1 MAENNPGQENLAY
14 DATTN
19 KPRLDVDVTF
29 GENTSLDDI
38 KNKYTDIS
46 NQYNRFV
53 TDARQNVADRQTER
67 IGNDFGM
74 SPYNT
79 NTYYEPGVTNF
90 ASAMRQQGTQKALE
104 VGMERGQ
111 KEAEA
116 NLAAAESAYQN
127 AVTAYDDAYDNFQ
140 RTKNKPVAV
149 TIDKSLLPEGV
160 NEDEVISWIS
170 SAGSPA
176 EGMQRAID
184 SLNINNAGVKS
195 WNDADVVNK
204 VKNTLGENSEAWK
217 AYAQHM
223 QEREAAG
230 HVGVSERFGDTEV
243 GRIWA
248 DTYAKEYFQANY
260 DDSFTKKWQEN
271 YDKVRRLVTN
281 LMGLRNDELS
291 WTEVII
297 PKSDTPDNMSI
308 TADYTY
314 IDIIQPEFKGV
325 DKASVKNVKVNSDGS
340 YTIDGKTYSFDEV
353 RETVA
358 KAQGKDLAKL
368 DEQQAKQ
375 TMTPPALSGSDLSAT
390 QDFLASTRNN
400 ALGTKWQPTL
410 EEIYTVYAGDDAYR
424 EMYSGYTEIPISA
437 NDVAEAVLGVDIAEA
452 RALARLADENPEG
465 FEKLTDQVTKALT
478 DTLVFEVADG
488 VKEYHTRDGYKV
500 LEAGTVVMN
509 VPDSVLN
516 EDGSVRDKDLEKMI
530 QLYQDYDDP
539 TVDKTALMDEYVTA
553 WQNYALRLLWARGL
567 TNQTDELIDS
577 DIYAAL
583 LYSSDKEEYKD
594 IKIGD
599 KTAEELLNEF
609 KKKTED
615 NPDDAY
621 REFTELWQNAYEN
634 LGYFYVKMG
643 DTLQETPLFAKDGTP
658 MVGRYGEKNS
668 RSNLSSNYSM
678 ALVALYS
685 SSMDAYNAGNKA
697 ENINPDF
704 IEADGAGWFHTLWTD
719 ISRTI
724 MADAGI
730 ILSGAAGG
738 ILGAAT
744 GTAAGPVVGNIIGG
758 LVGTGIALYNA
769 VTDPDPFGPGDY
781 GYDVARNNKSSELLR
796 KAVNPLSEALWG
808 LDDEED
814 PINFGASYEFIHGV
828 GEFASGILTNVVAM
842 SAETVFGAGLEAV
855 GTRLVTSLKRGVG
868 SAAKKLLSAGQQEA
882 IKSVKGAAANIM
894 AEDLANPTDEVTQNI
909 LANAARDAA
918 DPSDEILEG
927 AAGKAAANV
936 SGKADDAAAAA
947 AKTRAAMDK
956 AAEAAAK
963 KLNSTANET
972 TDAFMRVLSQL
983 ANGADNAAGFSQKL
997 GQKAAPWLTEENVA
1011 KALVAAGVSN
1021 ADDAT
1026 VKAITNSL
1034 RQTITELG
1042 ELASKETYRVAL
1054 IAGFLGKSTDDV
1066 AKASSGVLEYLAK
1079 AIGKWYENPRAAS
1092 NFSGIWEAQ
1101 ASGKMTMESI
1111 KRAFADVIDTSARAL
1126 AAGMKYTKSDL
1137 VRQLARNGW
1146 SNKRIQLLFKDAILG
1161 KHGLIDDML
1170 YDIVHGYTTP
1180 YIDDEGEARQV
1191 TVGEYFTDGYFLTS
1205 LGTNA
1210 VQTIGGALFR
1220 RLRLAATNKSLDK
1233 AHRALAAT
1241 EYTDPDYAKRYNKVK
1256 QLAAKADKIVN
1267 DLMEKNLD
1275 YSKMQEVAKR
1285 GHQYIDEANN
1295 AMALDSAGRAKAV
1308 EKNFNRKTRAQQ
1320 ASFLKK
1326 RFRAPDA
1333 VAQKFVNAQAE
1344 ALILFPEI
1352 RTALG
1357 GAEPNRL
1364 STLEERSII
1373 GKIWKAM
1380 ANAAD
1385 KYRNEIKNN
1394 KRFKT
1399 IWDKQAEMRRL
1410 QKEAAMEVLRGPDGG
1425 TSVEGVDSALDSWFN
1440 FIDDVAKKNVAS
1452 GDMAE
1457 AQVRLGYLPTTGMLV
1472 GSPNDGVPTG
1482 LRCLWMGG
1490 KAGKAMTVES
1500 ADPVA
1505 RREINVQTLIDAY
1518 IKGETTITYTNAS
1531 GKNVT
1536 AEFNPKGFEFV
1547 DAVMS
1552 YRNANTFHRTVGAIL
1567 GGDAKTTGRAAMET
1581 GYVQFHGDKL
1591 SKAAATADRDNLD
1604 VEISAMEA
1612 KAKAKRT
1619 AQMQKA
1625 DAKARKAAQK
1635 ALSELAKR
1643 EDSLLK
1649 QVGLHEVNAADM
1661 RASASLLR
1669 DIATKGRRPDNAPS
1683 VKDLFGVTDD
1693 SEAQSIFNRA
1703 RARIESDIRKV
1714 QSGEPLSST
1723 QKVDAEPIVTKPA
1736 DYGTPEYT
1744 NRAKNLE
1751 DYRYERYL
1759 QDKNIAS
1766 LKARRQ
1772 SWVDNGYKNE
1782 LGQDVRAQEL
1792 AENGRP
1798 LEGTSKLERIDQQ
1811 IASAEEKA
1819 RRNDDAISK
1828 MSAAPQTSAAASATG
1843 NLPGQAVSLGDA
1855 EYERMIIE
1863 AARHNGAYDY
1873 DVVVRRMLLD
1883 NPLPKDLKAVA
1894 GSLEEVEFKQKATGL
1909 KLNYN
1914 EKTKKWY
1921 RSTVGDVSEVDMDKP
1936 LYRDQVNKEL
1946 TRLISN
1952 NAGVS
1957 SDRGLKEQYMRV
1969 VQDAFSQAR
1978 TIMDDQIKL
1987 ADVEGGEG
1995 GFARGFFT
2003 FVDIVDRLLPD
2014 KELYNTAVN
2023 NKLVTRLNALG
2034 KDGITISQLK
2044 DSVLSKISIEKASGS
2059 NISDLITAYKVL
2071 DMIDDAGTRAA
2082 GSGSYTPGRP
2092 RSGEV
2097 NLDDDNE
2104 FSESISNG
2112 VANIFGRTV
2121 DTTDAYSREFS
2132 IDDLAADKPS
2142 SPVQIDYNKL
2152 NSKEKTIYD
2161 MVRSGV
2167 DLSNKSELKQALDTT
2182 ASIISK
2188 LTNNGSKLYDANLRA
2203 LRDNTAAVYKSANTV
2218 RDEINDAV
2226 SKLAKTDAE
2235 TKALVDAE
2243 AARRSARQKQYR
2255 KVSTANAKYDGS
2267 AALGIARPGSA
2278 ILYSA
2283 NPSRYNAVASSL
2295 RKGDS
2300 GLANN
2305 VTALRGQ
2312 GVHDAESILGYLR
2325 QNEPGVEELDSLI
2338 NFDAGTPAGIY
2349 HQLRSAADYLKEK
2362 GVDTSSIDS
2371 QLADMRGRIGNLDS
2385 YGDIYGNTNPPEFSL
2400 AAALAEV
2407 ENKTSFFPDNIR
2419 NGVDRMRTDE
2429 MGDNT
2434 SIALM
2439 DETTIDV
2446 GGEKVITN
2454 MSFGTSQGASDTA
2467 VGVSFS
2473 YVSGKDFD
2481 FKNLSDAERRSFA
2494 EQFNEQSQGF
2504 AIVKKSDYTSA
2515 RKTQGMPVVGE
2526 DGRLLLNPD
2535 GTVKRFTA
2543 ADAKQRL
2550 EEIKVEKA
2558 ETAKLMAEAREFGD
2572 LSENAEYSAAISKMQ
2587 LLENEESQ
2595 MKAIASG
2602 RVVSGMD
2609 ADIMQKLDEDW
2620 YLVSREERG
2629 WGDDWTGDYSRS
2641 TTLDEKWAEYLYST
2655 KNKMSSDDLLKEA
2668 DKLDKLADGAEKKAS
2683 GASRKKVDIDDGSG
2697 KTKKKSLNSLKD
2709 DLQDINYKKY
2719 MTADEYARYNE
2730 LKTLRNQADDF
2741 VNGKAEV
2748 YHSVTGATYN
2758 GDAPGYSNMVR
2769 ASDFLKQYGYNPGSK
2784 EYTERKFDKKQM
2796 KKELRKG
2803 NLRSKKNWGKP
2814 EIDPTALPSTMDKES
2829 AELTVSHMLNFIKEV
2844 QAASNMQYID
2854 MDQIWVDKSYL
2865 ELLARY
2871 ANTPNKPSKLIQF
2884 ANKVASMS
2892 QFVQQNQLAGGFGPM
2907 NALVLAQIR
2916 SAIFE
2921 NPTKAI
2927 QFARMMTDFRNSRSA
2942 VTSVLERSDLLA
2954 QIAMDTMDGTV
2965 VTDLFP
2971 AMSKRVG
2978 RDDGG
2983 VLQTFATQV
2992 LDRLDKSTSRYPKG
3006 FVANLKNDI
3015 EEFFENPTFAQALP
3029 VMRAQMLSMNYDAAL
3044 TKLSKRFADRIGK
3057 DISIADIQ
3065 RAARQ
3070 VAYVRTQKFFFPQ
3083 KFWNGDAS
3091 AGIKKIQ
3098 NENVRKLVG
3107 QITGE
3112 GTPTTVTDLAS
3123 SAFFAL
3129 RYKQTFVNRFVQ
3141 GVRSFSD
3148 VPKMI
3153 RNRLSNSASLDD
3165 MVETMSNAGQR
3176 QGIISLIGVTVLA
3189 KVWCDAMGIPNA
3201 WDDFDFTPEG
3211 DEEFHMPTVL
3221 MKFQN
3226 AGQIWLPNDTREDG
3240 TPYVNPNKRAYKLD
3254 PFFSM
3259 FTLPNSVMRS
3269 VDMFFNGDV
3278 NSYRAPQGGIGLLTN
3293 SLGVDMYGINQF
3305 FNSPQWRAISDELIG
3320 SNLLSPYKAM
3330 HEIIVNRTYYGNNIW
3345 ERKYLPDGTENPNYD
3360 PGRNVA
3366 SSIMHLLGL
3375 DAVLDPNGYNRWVKG
3390 GDEMVYQ
3397 DQIGTIAGSGI
3408 LQHEYITAAISLMN
3422 GDLFDAMIEAG
3433 ELPIKTQTLSSDAR
3447 TEMNT
3452 TVKNTLAHYSDSY
3465 HAAIKKARTPEEK
3478 DKAYAEYVKKCAD
3491 EMARWSAKYDYLLGE
3506 NQQLV
3511 ASATR
3516 LVMAMTS
3523 GEYDDNLAYIQN
3535 AYWKASK
3542 IAQIESGTNL
3552 FLGQDDLDDWIADG
3566 GTVESFI
3573 AEKNRRSAA
3582 YNQALD
3588 DEYEARKALIEANYN
3603 PEYLTSYSYEDLKA
3617 EQRSISKKIYT
3628 SIMNKFEN
3636 RVGEFDN
3643 YKEMQEYYL
3652 EMINNAS
3659 TTRQK
3664 AKLANTYNAYVED
3677 VIAEAIADYGPAV
3690 LTETSYNGDGITNQ
3704 ISDYI
3709 IIPADKYYT
3718 GKTPKSNY
3726 LKDRFGVGYRNR
3738 VNLPSDDELVERW
3751 DTAKWLVANGK
3762 PASASALLESVVK
3775 NIKNGRLYASDVDY
3789 SNIIRLKSKL
3799 RSKQ

>member
-1 MAENNPGQENLAY
+1 MAEKNPGQENLAY

-29 GENTSLDDI
+29 DENTSLDDI
-38 KNKYTDIS
+38 KNKYTGIS
-46 NQYNRFV
+46 DQYNRFV

-67 IGNDFGM
+67 IGNDFGV

-79 NTYYEPGVTNF
+79 NTYYEPGVTSF

-127 AVTAYDDAYDNFQ
+127 AVTAYDDAYTNFQ
-140 RTKNKPVAV
+140 QTKNKPVAA
-149 TIDKSLLPEGV
+149 TIDKSLLPKGV

-170 SAGSPA
+170 SAGSPV

-184 SLNINNAGVKS
+184 SLSINNGVKN
-195 WNDADVVNK
+195 WNDADVANK

-230 HVGVSERFGDTEV
+230 QVGVSERFGDTEV

-325 DKASVKNVKVNSDGS
+325 DKASAENVKVNSDGS

-368 DEQQAKQ
+368 DEERAKQ
-375 TMTPPALSGSDLSAT
+375 VMSPAALSGSDLSAT
-390 QDFLASTRNN
+390 QDFIASTRNN
-400 ALGTKWQPTL
+400 TFGTKWQPSL

-424 EMYSGYTEIPISA
+424 ETYSGYKEIPISA
-437 NDVAEAVLGVDIAEA
+437 NDVAEAVLGVDIEEA

-465 FEKLTDQVTKALT
+465 FEKLTDQITKALT

-516 EDGSVRDKDLEKMI
+516 ADGSVRDKDLEKMI

-539 TVDKTALMDEYVTA
+539 TVDKTALMDEYVSA
-553 WQNYALRLLWARGL
+553 WTNYATRLLWARGL
-567 TNQTDELIDS
+567 TNQTDELIDA

-583 LYSSDKEEYKD
+583 LYSSDKNEYKD

-615 NPDDAY
+615 NPDEAY

-685 SSMDAYNAGNKA
+685 SSMDAYNAGSKA

-704 IEADGAGWFHTLWTD
+704 IEADGAGWWRTLWTD

-730 ILSGAAGG
+730 VLSGAAGG

-758 LVGTGIALYNA
+758 LVGTGVALYNA
-769 VTDPDPFGPGDY
+769 VTDPDPFGPRDY

-828 GEFASGILTNVVAM
+828 GEFASGILSNVVAM
-842 SAETVFGAGLEAV
+842 SVETISAAGLEAV
-855 GTRLVTSLKRGVG
+855 GTRLVTSLKKGVG

-882 IKSVKGAAANIM
+882 IKSVKGAATNIM

-909 LANAARDAA
+909 LTNAARDAA
-918 DPSDEILEG
+918 DPSDEIVEG

-947 AKTRAAMDK
+947 AKTQAAMDK
-956 AAEAAAK
+956 AARAAAK
-963 KLNSTANET
+963 KLHRTADET

-1011 KALVAAGVSN
+1011 KALVSAGVSN
-1021 ADDAT
+1021 VDDAT
-1026 VKAITNSL
+1026 VKTITNSL

-1066 AKASSGVLEYLAK
+1066 ARASSGVLEYLAK

-1092 NFSGIWEAQ
+1092 NFFGIWKAQ

-1126 AAGMKYTKSDL
+1126 AAGMKYTKNDL

-1161 KHGLIDDML
+1161 KHGLIDDMI

-1241 EYTDPDYAKRYNKVK
+1241 EYNDPNYAKRYNKVK
-1256 QLAAKADKIVN
+1256 QLTAKADKIVN

-1295 AMALDSAGRAKAV
+1295 SMVIDSAGRAQAV

-1320 ASFLKK
+1320 AEFLKK

-1333 VAQKFVNAQAE
+1333 VAQRFVNAQTNAF
-1344 ALILFPEI
+1344 ISFPEI

-1364 STLEERSII
+1364 STLEERSTI
-1373 GKIWKAM
+1373 GRIWKAM

-1452 GDMAE
+1452 GDMTE

-1472 GSPNDGVPTG
+1472 GSPNDGVPSAS
-1482 LRCLWMGG
+1482 RCLWMGD
-1490 KAGKAMTVES
+1490 KAGKSMAVES

-1518 IKGETTITYTNAS
+1518 IKGEKTITYANAS
-1531 GKNVT
+1531 GKTVT

-1547 DAVMS
+1547 DAVVS

-1567 GGDAKTTGRAAMET
+1567 GGDAKTTGRAAVET

-1591 SKAAATADRDNLD
+1591 SKAAATADRNNLD

-1625 DAKARKAAQK
+1625 DAKARKVAQK
-1635 ALSELAKR
+1635 ALSEMAKR

-1649 QVGLHEVNAADM
+1649 QMGLHEVNAADM

-1683 VKDLFGVTDD
+1683 VKDLIGVTDD
-1693 SEAQSIFNRA
+1693 SEAQAIFNRA

-1714 QSGEPLSST
+1714 QSGGALDGKS
-1723 QKVDAEPIVTKPA
+1723 VDAMYTEMIA
-1736 DYGTPEYT
+1736 D
-1744 NRAKNLE
+1744 
-1751 DYRYERYL
+1751 
-1759 QDKNIAS
+1759 
-1766 LKARRQ
+1766 
-1772 SWVDNGYKNE
+1772 
-1782 LGQDVRAQEL
+1782 
-1792 AENGRP
+1792 
-1798 LEGTSKLERIDQQ
+1798 
-1811 IASAEEKA
+1811 
-1819 RRNDDAISK
+1819 
-1828 MSAAPQTSAAASATG
+1828 
-1843 NLPGQAVSLGDA
+1843 
-1855 EYERMIIE
+1855 

-1883 NPLPKDLKAVA
+1883 NEDKLYQSPDGKPYFEVSSAGDERFSAFNARLAKGTKVYGQNVGGMTIENAYQKAMKGSSKKQGAAA
-1894 GSLEEVEFKQKATGL
+1894 GSVIQNLIDGGMSSDEAYYGAYKALWQEWVKQNPQLADELKSLANGKVLRDRFATTDNNQARALGEILGLDYSKIEREDLRPADVAAFEDRKTPVKLKYNKDTHAYEASTLGELAKIDLDKNSTRSKVE
-1909 KLNYN
+1909 
-1914 EKTKKWY
+1914 
-1921 RSTVGDVSEVDMDKP
+1921 
-1936 LYRDQVNKEL
+1936 KEL
-1946 TRLISN
+1946 TRLISDGYN
-1952 NAGVS
+1952 S

-1987 ADVEGGEG
+1987 DDIEGGEG

-2003 FVDIVDRLLPD
+2003 FVDTVDRLLPD
-2014 KELYNTAVN
+2014 KELYNTVVN
-2023 NKLVTRLNALG
+2023 NKLVTRLSALG

-2132 IDDLAADKPS
+2132 VDDLAADKPS

-2267 AALGIARPGSA
+2267 AALGIARPDSA
-2278 ILYSA
+2278 ILYSV

-2407 ENKTSFFPDNIR
+2407 ENKTSFFPDSIR
-2419 NGVDRMRTDE
+2419 NGVDRMQALDAKYTPSHSGWKDTGHPNFKVEFTEAGESSNPGSVIVSLSDGESGNENLKLHLVDDNGDPVDISELATKTRIKNFNGLILEDAGPQGETVRLVQDGESLRAEYDIDRT
-2429 MGDNT
+2429 
-2434 SIALM
+2434 
-2439 DETTIDV
+2439 
-2446 GGEKVITN
+2446 GGEVN
-2454 MSFGTSQGASDTA
+2454 NDFFRGT
-2467 VGVSFS
+2467 
-2473 YVSGKDFD
+2473 
-2481 FKNLSDAERRSFA
+2481 
-2494 EQFNEQSQGF
+2494 
-2504 AIVKKSDYTSA
+2504 
-2515 RKTQGMPVVGE
+2515 PV
-2526 DGRLLLNPD
+2526 
-2535 GTVKRFTA
+2535 
-2543 ADAKQRL
+2543 
-2550 EEIKVEKA
+2550 
-2558 ETAKLMAEAREFGD
+2558 
-2572 LSENAEYSAAISKMQ
+2572 
-2587 LLENEESQ
+2587 
-2595 MKAIASG
+2595 
-2602 RVVSGMD
+2602 
-2609 ADIMQKLDEDW
+2609 
-2620 YLVSREERG
+2620 
-2629 WGDDWTGDYSRS
+2629 
-2641 TTLDEKWAEYLYST
+2641 DEKWAEYLYST

-2697 KTKKKSLNSLKD
+2697 KTKKKSFNSLKD

-2730 LKTLRNQADDF
+2730 LKTLRGQADDF

-2748 YHSVTGATYN
+2748 YHSVSGATFN

-2784 EYTERKFDKKQM
+2784 EYTESKFNKKQM

-2803 NLRSKKNWGKP
+2803 NLKSKKNWGKP

-2844 QAASNMQYID
+2844 QAASNMQYVD

-2871 ANTPNKPSKLIQF
+2871 ANTPNKPNKLIQF
-2884 ANKVASMS
+2884 ANKIASMS

-2916 SAIFE
+2916 SAILE

-2927 QFARMMTDFRNSRSA
+2927 RFARMMADFRNSRSA

-3070 VAYVRTQKFFFPQ
+3070 ISYARTQKFFFPQ
-3083 KFWNGDAS
+3083 KFWNGDVDS
-3091 AGIKKIQ
+3091 GIKKIQ
-3098 NENVRKLVG
+3098 NENLRKLVG

-3148 VPKMI
+3148 VPRMI

-3176 QGIISLIGVTVLA
+3176 QGIISLIGITVLA

-3259 FTLPNSVMRS
+3259 FTLPNSVMRA

-3293 SLGVDMYGINQF
+3293 SLGADMYGINQF

-3320 SNLLSPYKAM
+3320 SNLLSPYKAL

-3366 SSIMHLLGL
+3366 SSIMHLIGL
-3375 DAVLDPNGYNRWVKG
+3375 DTVLDPNGYNRWVKG
-3390 GDEMVYQ
+3390 GDEMVNQ
-3397 DQIGTIAGSGI
+3397 DQVGTIAGSGI
-3408 LQHEYITAAISLMN
+3408 LQHEYITAAISLMS
-3422 GDLFDAMIEAG
+3422 GDLFGAMIEAG
-3433 ELPIKTQTLSSDAR
+3433 ELPIKTQTLASDAR
-3447 TEMNT
+3447 TELNT

-3465 HAAIKKARTPEEK
+3465 HAAIKKARNVEEK

-3491 EMARWSAKYDYLLGE
+3491 EMARWSAKYDYLLGD

-3588 DEYEARKALIEANYN
+3588 DEYEARKALIDANYN

-3617 EQRSISKKIYT
+3617 EQRSLSKKIYT

-3659 TTRQK
+3659 STRQK
-3664 AKLANTYNAYVED
+3664 AKLANKYNDYVKD

-3726 LKDRFGVGYRNR
+3726 LKDLFGVGYRNR

>member
-1 MAENNPGQENLAY
+1 
-14 DATTN
+14 
-19 KPRLDVDVTF
+19 
-29 GENTSLDDI
+29 
-38 KNKYTDIS
+38 
-46 NQYNRFV
+46 
-53 TDARQNVADRQTER
+53 
-67 IGNDFGM
+67 M
-74 SPYNT
+74 S
-79 NTYYEPGVTNF
+79 
-90 ASAMRQQGTQKALE
+90 
-104 VGMERGQ
+104 
-111 KEAEA
+111 
-116 NLAAAESAYQN
+116 
-127 AVTAYDDAYDNFQ
+127 
-140 RTKNKPVAV
+140 
-149 TIDKSLLPEGV
+149 
-160 NEDEVISWIS
+160 
-170 SAGSPA
+170 
-176 EGMQRAID
+176 
-184 SLNINNAGVKS
+184 
-195 WNDADVVNK
+195 
-204 VKNTLGENSEAWK
+204 
-217 AYAQHM
+217 
-223 QEREAAG
+223 
-230 HVGVSERFGDTEV
+230 
-243 GRIWA
+243 
-248 DTYAKEYFQANY
+248 
-260 DDSFTKKWQEN
+260 
-271 YDKVRRLVTN
+271 
-281 LMGLRNDELS
+281 
-291 WTEVII
+291 
-297 PKSDTPDNMSI
+297 
-308 TADYTY
+308 
-314 IDIIQPEFKGV
+314 
-325 DKASVKNVKVNSDGS
+325 
-340 YTIDGKTYSFDEV
+340 
-353 RETVA
+353 
-358 KAQGKDLAKL
+358 
-368 DEQQAKQ
+368 
-375 TMTPPALSGSDLSAT
+375 PPALSGSDLSAT
-390 QDFLASTRNN
+390 QDFIASTRDNTF
-400 ALGTKWQPTL
+400 GTKWQPSL

-424 EMYSGYTEIPISA
+424 ETYSGYTEIPISA
-437 NDVAEAVLGVDIAEA
+437 DDVAEAVLGVDVAEA

-465 FEKLTDQVTKALT
+465 FEKLTDQITKALT

-516 EDGSVRDKDLEKMI
+516 ADGSVRDKDLEKMI

-539 TVDKTALMDEYVTA
+539 TVDKTALMDEYVSA
-553 WQNYALRLLWARGL
+553 WQNYALRLSWARAL

-583 LYSSDKEEYKD
+583 LYSSDKNEYKD
-594 IKIGD
+594 LKIGD

-615 NPDDAY
+615 NPDEAY

-643 DTLQETPLFAKDGTP
+643 DTIQETPLFAKDGTP

-704 IEADGAGWFHTLWTD
+704 IEADGAGWWRTLWTD

-730 ILSGAAGG
+730 VLSGAAGG

-758 LVGTGIALYNA
+758 LVGTGVALYSA
-769 VTDPDPFGPGDY
+769 VTDPDPFGPRDY

-796 KAVNPLSEALWG
+796 KAINPLSEALWG
-808 LDDEED
+808 LDDDED

-828 GEFASGILTNVVAM
+828 GEFASGILSNVVAM
-842 SAETVFGAGLEAV
+842 SVETISAAGLEAV

-868 SAAKKLLSAGQQEA
+868 SAAKKLLSAGQQES
-882 IKSVKGAAANIM
+882 IKSVKGAASNIM

-909 LANAARDAA
+909 LTNAARDAA
-918 DPSDEILEG
+918 DPSDEIAEG
-927 AAGKAAANV
+927 VAGKAAANAG
-936 SGKADDAAAAA
+936 SKADDAAAAA
-947 AKTRAAMDK
+947 AKTQAAMDK
-956 AAEAAAK
+956 AAQAAAK
-963 KLNSTANET
+963 KLHRTADET

-1011 KALVAAGVSN
+1011 KALVSAGVSN
-1021 ADDAT
+1021 VDDAT
-1026 VKAITNSL
+1026 VKTITNSL

-1066 AKASSGVLEYLAK
+1066 ARASSGVLEYLAK

-1092 NFSGIWEAQ
+1092 NFFGIWRAQ
-1101 ASGKMTMESI
+1101 ASGKMTMDSI

-1126 AAGMKYTKSDL
+1126 AAGMKYTKNDL

-1146 SNKRIQLLFKDAILG
+1146 SSKRIQLLFRDAILG
-1161 KHGLIDDML
+1161 KHGLIDDMI

-1220 RLRLAATNKSLDK
+1220 RMRLAATNKSLDK

-1241 EYTDPDYAKRYNKVK
+1241 EYNDPNYAKRYNRVK
-1256 QLAAKADKIVN
+1256 QLTAKADKIVN

-1275 YSKMQEVAKR
+1275 YSKMQDVAKR

-1295 AMALDSAGRAKAV
+1295 SMVIDSAGRAKAV

-1320 ASFLKK
+1320 AEFLKK

-1333 VAQKFVNAQAE
+1333 VAQRFVNAQTE
-1344 ALILFPEI
+1344 AFISFPEI

-1364 STLEERSII
+1364 STLEERSTI
-1373 GKIWKAM
+1373 GRIWKAM
-1380 ANAAD
+1380 ADAAD
-1385 KYRNEIKNN
+1385 KYRNELKGN

-1472 GSPNDGVPTG
+1472 GSPNDGVPSAS
-1482 LRCLWMGG
+1482 RCLWMGD
-1490 KAGKAMTVES
+1490 KAGKSMAVES

-1518 IKGETTITYTNAS
+1518 IKGEKTITYTNAS

-1536 AEFNPKGFEFV
+1536 TEFNPKGFEFV
-1547 DAVMS
+1547 DAVVS
-1552 YRNANTFHRTVGAIL
+1552 YRNSNTFHRTVGAIL
-1567 GGDAKTTGRAAMET
+1567 GGDAKTTGRAAVET

-1591 SKAAATADRDNLD
+1591 SKAAATADRNNLD

-1625 DAKARKAAQK
+1625 DAKARKVAQK
-1635 ALSELAKR
+1635 ALSEMAKR
-1643 EDSLLK
+1643 EDSVLK
-1649 QVGLHEVNAADM
+1649 QMGLHEVNAADM

-1683 VKDLFGVTDD
+1683 VKDLLGVTDD
-1693 SEAQSIFNRA
+1693 SEAQAIFNRA
-1703 RARIESDIRKV
+1703 RARIVSDIKKV
-1714 QSGEPLSST
+1714 QSGEALDGKS
-1723 QKVDAEPIVTKPA
+1723 A
-1736 DYGTPEYT
+1736 DSMYT
-1744 NRAKNLE
+1744 E
-1751 DYRYERYL
+1751 M
-1759 QDKNIAS
+1759 IA
-1766 LKARRQ
+1766 
-1772 SWVDNGYKNE
+1772 
-1782 LGQDVRAQEL
+1782 
-1792 AENGRP
+1792 
-1798 LEGTSKLERIDQQ
+1798 
-1811 IASAEEKA
+1811 
-1819 RRNDDAISK
+1819 
-1828 MSAAPQTSAAASATG
+1828 
-1843 NLPGQAVSLGDA
+1843 
-1855 EYERMIIE
+1855 E

-1883 NPLPKDLKAVA
+1883 NADALAERTITPDIKPRKNGLKINPNKKIDAKAEGKGMISNKFIGYGAEGSSTANYAKQAGKMANTGKYNANDVVFVSINGKDYTGPENDALRGKTINEAIKAVSSGATIITDAERYVFGKNKYNIGEAQLYNALREKGFKYETITLPTGQRA
-1894 GSLEEVEFKQKATGL
+1894 GKWSLPLGEMDKFGSRGTL
-1909 KLNYN
+1909 KI
-1914 EKTKKWY
+1914 
-1921 RSTVGDVSEVDMDKP
+1921 GDKMYSLDELSEVDMDK
-1936 LYRDQVNKEL
+1936 DASKVIKSL
-1946 TRLISN
+1946 TNLIADDSN
-1952 NAGVS
+1952 S

-1969 VQDAFSQAR
+1969 AQDAFSQAR
-1978 TIMDDQIKL
+1978 TIMNDQIKL
-1987 ADVEGGEG
+1987 DDIEGGEG

-2023 NKLVTRLNALG
+2023 NKLVTRLSALG

-2044 DSVLSKISIEKASGS
+2044 DSVLSKISVEKASGS

-2092 RSGEV
+2092 RSGEI

-2132 IDDLAADKPS
+2132 VDDLAADKPS

-2235 TKALVDAE
+2235 TKALLDAE
-2243 AARRSARQKQYR
+2243 ASRRSARQKQYR
-2255 KVSTANAKYDGS
+2255 KVSTASAKYDGS

-2325 QNEPGVEELDSLI
+2325 QNEPGIEELDSLI

-2349 HQLRSAADYLKEK
+2349 HQLRTAAGYLREK

-2371 QLADMRGRIGNLDS
+2371 QLADMRARIGNLDS

-2407 ENKTSFFPDNIR
+2407 ENKTSFFPDSIK
-2419 NGVDRMRTDE
+2419 NGVDRMQALDAKYTPSHSGWKDTGHPNFKVEFTEAGESSNPGSVIVSLNDGESGNENLKLHLVDDNGDPVDISELATKTRIKNFNGLILEDAGPQGETVRLVQDGDSLRAEYDIDRT
-2429 MGDNT
+2429 
-2434 SIALM
+2434 
-2439 DETTIDV
+2439 
-2446 GGEKVITN
+2446 GGEVN
-2454 MSFGTSQGASDTA
+2454 NDFFRGT
-2467 VGVSFS
+2467 
-2473 YVSGKDFD
+2473 
-2481 FKNLSDAERRSFA
+2481 
-2494 EQFNEQSQGF
+2494 
-2504 AIVKKSDYTSA
+2504 
-2515 RKTQGMPVVGE
+2515 PV
-2526 DGRLLLNPD
+2526 
-2535 GTVKRFTA
+2535 
-2543 ADAKQRL
+2543 
-2550 EEIKVEKA
+2550 
-2558 ETAKLMAEAREFGD
+2558 
-2572 LSENAEYSAAISKMQ
+2572 
-2587 LLENEESQ
+2587 
-2595 MKAIASG
+2595 
-2602 RVVSGMD
+2602 
-2609 ADIMQKLDEDW
+2609 
-2620 YLVSREERG
+2620 
-2629 WGDDWTGDYSRS
+2629 
-2641 TTLDEKWAEYLYST
+2641 DEKWAEYLYST

-2697 KTKKKSLNSLKD
+2697 KTKKKSFNSLKD

-2730 LKTLRNQADDF
+2730 LKTLRGQADDF

-2748 YHSVTGATYN
+2748 YHSVNGATFN

-2784 EYTERKFDKKQM
+2784 EYTESKFNKKQM

-2844 QAASNMQYID
+2844 QAASNMQYVD

-2884 ANKVASMS
+2884 ANKIASMS

-2916 SAIFE
+2916 SAILE

-2927 QFARMMTDFRNSRSA
+2927 RFARMMADFRNSRSA

-3057 DISIADIQ
+3057 DISVADIQ

-3070 VAYVRTQKFFFPQ
+3070 ISYARTQKFFFPQ
-3083 KFWNGDAS
+3083 KFWNGDVDS
-3091 AGIKKIQ
+3091 GIKKIQ
-3098 NENVRKLVG
+3098 NENLRKLVG

-3141 GVRSFSD
+3141 GVRGFSD

-3165 MVETMSNAGQR
+3165 MVVTMSNAGQR
-3176 QGIISLIGVTVLA
+3176 QGIISLIGITVLA

-3259 FTLPNSVMRS
+3259 FTLPNSVMRA

-3293 SLGVDMYGINQF
+3293 SLGADMYGINQF

-3320 SNLLSPYKAM
+3320 SNLLSPYKAL

-3366 SSIMHLLGL
+3366 SSIMHLIGL
-3375 DAVLDPNGYNRWVKG
+3375 DTVLDPNGYNRWVKG
-3390 GDEMVYQ
+3390 GDEMVNQ
-3397 DQIGTIAGSGI
+3397 DQVGTIAGSGI
-3408 LQHEYITAAISLMN
+3408 LQHEYITAAISLMS
-3422 GDLFDAMIEAG
+3422 GDLFGAMIEAG

-3447 TEMNT
+3447 TELNT

-3465 HAAIKKARTPEEK
+3465 HAAIKKARNVEEK

-3491 EMARWSAKYDYLLGE
+3491 EMARWSAKYDYLLGD

-3617 EQRSISKKIYT
+3617 EQRSLSKKIYT

-3659 TTRQK
+3659 STRQK
-3664 AKLANTYNAYVED
+3664 AKLANKYNDYVKD

-3726 LKDRFGVGYRNR
+3726 LKDLFGVGYRNR

>member
-1 MAENNPGQENLAY
+1 MAEKNPGQENLAY

-29 GENTSLDDI
+29 DENTSLDDI

-67 IGNDFGM
+67 IGNDFGV

-79 NTYYEPGVTNF
+79 NTYYESGLTNF

-127 AVTAYDDAYDNFQ
+127 AVTAYDNAYDNFQ
-140 RTKNKPVAV
+140 RTKNKPVAA
-149 TIDKSLLPEGV
+149 TIDKSLLPKGV
-160 NEDEVISWIS
+160 NEDEFAAWIS

-184 SLNINNAGVKS
+184 TLGINNAGVKN

-204 VKNTLGENSEAWK
+204 VKNTLGENSDAWK
-217 AYAQHM
+217 AYAKHM

-230 HVGVSERFGDTEV
+230 QVGVSERFGDTEV

-260 DDSFTKKWQEN
+260 DDSFTKAWQEN

-314 IDIIQPEFKGV
+314 MDIIQPEFKGV
-325 DKASVKNVKVNSDGS
+325 DKASAENVKVNSDGS

-375 TMTPPALSGSDLSAT
+375 IMTPPALSGSDLSAT
-390 QDFLASTRNN
+390 QDFIASTRNN
-400 ALGTKWQPTL
+400 TFGTKWQPTL
-410 EEIYTVYAGDDAYR
+410 EEIYSVYAGDDAYR
-424 EMYSGYTEIPISA
+424 EMYSGYKEIPISA
-437 NDVAEAVLGVDIAEA
+437 DDVAEAVLGVDIAEA

-465 FEKLTDQVTKALT
+465 FEKLTDQITKALT

-516 EDGSVRDKDLEKMI
+516 ADGSVRDKDLEKMI

-539 TVDKTALMDEYVTA
+539 TVDKTALMDEYVSA
-553 WQNYALRLLWARGL
+553 WTNYATRLLWARAI

-615 NPDDAY
+615 NPDEAY

-704 IEADGAGWFHTLWTD
+704 IEADGAGWLYTLWTD
-719 ISRTI
+719 LSRTI

-730 ILSGAAGG
+730 VLSGAAGG

-758 LVGTGIALYNA
+758 LVGTGVALYNA

-842 SAETVFGAGLEAV
+842 SVETISAAGLEAV
-855 GTRLVTSLKRGVG
+855 GTRLVTSLKKGVG

-909 LANAARDAA
+909 LANAARDVA
-918 DPSDEILEG
+918 DPSDEIVEG

-956 AAEAAAK
+956 AAQDAAK
-963 KLNSTANET
+963 KLNRTANET

-1011 KALVAAGVSN
+1011 KALVSAGVSN
-1021 ADDAT
+1021 VDDAT
-1026 VKAITNSL
+1026 VKTITNSL

-1066 AKASSGVLEYLAK
+1066 ARASSGVLEYLAK

-1092 NFSGIWEAQ
+1092 NFFGIWKAQ

-1126 AAGMKYTKSDL
+1126 AAGMKYTKNDL

-1161 KHGLIDDML
+1161 KHGLLDDML

-1241 EYTDPDYAKRYNKVK
+1241 EYTDPNYAKRYNKVK
-1256 QLAAKADKIVN
+1256 QLTAKADKIVN
-1267 DLMEKNLD
+1267 DLLEKNLD

-1295 AMALDSAGRAKAV
+1295 SMVIDSAGRAKAV

-1320 ASFLKK
+1320 AEFLRK
-1326 RFRAPDA
+1326 RFKAPDA
-1333 VAQKFVNAQAE
+1333 VAQRFVNAQTDAF
-1344 ALILFPEI
+1344 ISFPEI

-1364 STLEERSII
+1364 STLEERSTI

-1399 IWDKQAEMRRL
+1399 IWDKQSEMRRL

-1452 GDMAE
+1452 GDMTE

-1472 GSPNDGVPTG
+1472 GSPNDGVPSAS
-1482 LRCLWMGG
+1482 RCLWMGD
-1490 KAGKAMTVES
+1490 KAGKSMAVES

-1518 IKGETTITYTNAS
+1518 IKGEKTITYTNAS
-1531 GKNVT
+1531 GNTVT

-1547 DAVMS
+1547 DAVVS

-1567 GGDAKTTGRAAMET
+1567 GGDAKTTGRAAVET

-1591 SKAAATADRDNLD
+1591 SKAAATADRNNLD

-1619 AQMQKA
+1619 AKMQKA

-1643 EDSLLK
+1643 EDSVLK

-1683 VKDLFGVTDD
+1683 VKDLLGVKDD
-1693 SEAQSIFNRA
+1693 SEAQAIFNRA

-1714 QSGEPLSST
+1714 QSGGALDSKS
-1723 QKVDAEPIVTKPA
+1723 VDSMYVEM
-1736 DYGTPEYT
+1736 
-1744 NRAKNLE
+1744 
-1751 DYRYERYL
+1751 
-1759 QDKNIAS
+1759 
-1766 LKARRQ
+1766 
-1772 SWVDNGYKNE
+1772 
-1782 LGQDVRAQEL
+1782 
-1792 AENGRP
+1792 
-1798 LEGTSKLERIDQQ
+1798 
-1811 IASAEEKA
+1811 
-1819 RRNDDAISK
+1819 IS
-1828 MSAAPQTSAAASATG
+1828 
-1843 NLPGQAVSLGDA
+1843 
-1855 EYERMIIE
+1855 E

-1883 NPLPKDLKAVA
+1883 NEDKLYQTPDGRPDLRPADVAAFEDRKTPVNLKYNKDTHAYEASTLGELAKIDLDK
-1894 GSLEEVEFKQKATGL
+1894 SSTRSKVE
-1909 KLNYN
+1909 
-1914 EKTKKWY
+1914 
-1921 RSTVGDVSEVDMDKP
+1921 
-1936 LYRDQVNKEL
+1936 KEL
-1946 TRLISN
+1946 TRLISDGYN
-1952 NAGVS
+1952 S

-1987 ADVEGGEG
+1987 EDIEGGEG

-2003 FVDIVDRLLPD
+2003 FVDTVDRLLPD

-2023 NKLVTRLNALG
+2023 NKLVTRLSTLG

-2071 DMIDDAGTRAA
+2071 DMVDDAGTRAA

-2092 RSGEV
+2092 RSGEL

-2121 DTTDAYSREFS
+2121 DTTDAYSSEFNAE
-2132 IDDLAADKPS
+2132 DLMSGKPS
-2142 SPVQIDYNKL
+2142 NPVQIDYNRL

-2182 ASIISK
+2182 SSVISK

-2203 LRDNTAAVYKSANTV
+2203 LRDDTAAVFKSANTV
-2218 RDEINDAV
+2218 RDEINAAV

-2243 AARRSARQKQYR
+2243 AARRAARQKQY
-2255 KVSTANAKYDGS
+2255 KKTSTASAKYDGS

-2278 ILYSA
+2278 ILYSV
-2283 NPSRYNAVASSL
+2283 NPARYNAVASSL

-2325 QNEPGVEELDSLI
+2325 QNEPGIEELDSLI

-2400 AAALAEV
+2400 AAALAEI
-2407 ENKTSFFPDNIR
+2407 ENKTSFFPDSIR
-2419 NGVDRMRTDE
+2419 NGVDRMQALDAKYTPSHSGWKDTGHPNFKTEFTEAGESTDPGSVIVSLSDGESGNENLKLHLVDDNGNPVDISELATKTRIKNFNGLILEDAGPQGETVRIVQDGESLRAEYDIDRT
-2429 MGDNT
+2429 
-2434 SIALM
+2434 
-2439 DETTIDV
+2439 
-2446 GGEKVITN
+2446 GGEVN
-2454 MSFGTSQGASDTA
+2454 NDFFRGT
-2467 VGVSFS
+2467 
-2473 YVSGKDFD
+2473 
-2481 FKNLSDAERRSFA
+2481 
-2494 EQFNEQSQGF
+2494 
-2504 AIVKKSDYTSA
+2504 
-2515 RKTQGMPVVGE
+2515 
-2526 DGRLLLNPD
+2526 
-2535 GTVKRFTA
+2535 
-2543 ADAKQRL
+2543 
-2550 EEIKVEKA
+2550 
-2558 ETAKLMAEAREFGD
+2558 
-2572 LSENAEYSAAISKMQ
+2572 
-2587 LLENEESQ
+2587 
-2595 MKAIASG
+2595 
-2602 RVVSGMD
+2602 
-2609 ADIMQKLDEDW
+2609 
-2620 YLVSREERG
+2620 LV
-2629 WGDDWTGDYSRS
+2629 
-2641 TTLDEKWAEYLYST
+2641 DEKWAEYLYST

-2668 DKLDKLADGAEKKAS
+2668 DKLEKLADGAEKKAS

-2697 KTKKKSLNSLKD
+2697 KTKKKSFNSLKD

-2730 LKTLRNQADDF
+2730 LKTLRGQADDF

-2748 YHSVTGATYN
+2748 YHSVNGATFN

-2784 EYTERKFDKKQM
+2784 QYDESKFNAKQM
-2796 KKELRKG
+2796 RKELRKG
-2803 NLRSKKNWGKP
+2803 NLQSKKNWGKP
-2814 EIDPTALPSTMDKES
+2814 VIDPTALPSTMDKES

-2844 QAASNMQYID
+2844 QAASNMQYVD

-2884 ANKVASMS
+2884 ANKIASMS

-2916 SAIFE
+2916 SAILE

-2927 QFARMMTDFRNSRSA
+2927 RFARMMADFRNSRSA

-2965 VTDLFP
+2965 VTDLYP

-3057 DISIADIQ
+3057 DISVADIQ

-3070 VAYVRTQKFFFPQ
+3070 ISYARTQKFFFPQ
-3083 KFWNGDAS
+3083 KFWNGDVDS
-3091 AGIKKIQ
+3091 GIKKIQ
-3098 NENVRKLVG
+3098 NENLRKLVG

-3176 QGIISLIGVTVLA
+3176 QGIISLIGITVLA

-3293 SLGVDMYGINQF
+3293 SLGADMYGINQF

-3345 ERKYLPDGTENPNYD
+3345 ERKYLPDGSENPNYD

-3433 ELPIKTQTLSSDAR
+3433 ELPIKTQTLASDAR

-3465 HAAIKKARTPEEK
+3465 HAAIKKARNVEEK

-3491 EMARWSAKYDYLLGE
+3491 EMARWSAKYDYLLGD

-3617 EQRSISKKIYT
+3617 EQRSLSKKIYT

-3659 TTRQK
+3659 STRQK
-3664 AKLANTYNAYVED
+3664 AKLANKYNDYVKD

-3726 LKDRFGVGYRNR
+3726 LKDLFGVGYRNR

>member
-29 GENTSLDDI
+29 DENTSLDDI

-67 IGNDFGM
+67 IGNDFGT

-79 NTYYEPGVTNF
+79 NTYYEPGATSF

-140 RTKNKPVAV
+140 RTKSKPVAAI
-149 TIDKSLLPEGV
+149 IDKSLLPDGV
-160 NEDEVISWIS
+160 NEDEVVSWIS

-260 DDSFTKKWQEN
+260 DDSFTKAWQEN

-308 TADYTY
+308 TPDYTY
-314 IDIIQPEFKGV
+314 MDIIQPEFKGV
-325 DKASVKNVKVNSDGS
+325 DKASVENVKVNSDGS

-368 DEQQAKQ
+368 DEERAKQ
-375 TMTPPALSGSDLSAT
+375 IMSPPALSGSDLSAT
-390 QDFLASTRNN
+390 QDFIASTRNN
-400 ALGTKWQPTL
+400 TLGTKWRPSL

-424 EMYSGYTEIPISA
+424 ETYSGYTEIPISA
-437 NDVAEAVLGVDIAEA
+437 DDVAEAVLGVDVAEA
-452 RALARLADENPEG
+452 RALARFADENPEG
-465 FEKLTDQVTKALT
+465 FEKLTDQITKAFT

-539 TVDKTALMDEYVTA
+539 TVDKTALMDEYVSA
-553 WQNYALRLLWARGL
+553 WQNYALRLSWARGL
-567 TNQTDELIDS
+567 TKQTDELIDA

-583 LYSSDKEEYKD
+583 LYSSDKDEYKD

-643 DTLQETPLFAKDGTP
+643 DTIQETPLFAKDGTP

-758 LVGTGIALYNA
+758 LIGTGVALYNA

-814 PINFGASYEFIHGV
+814 PINFGASYEFIHSV

-956 AAEAAAK
+956 AAQAAAK
-963 KLNSTANET
+963 KLNRTANET

-997 GQKAAPWLTEENVA
+997 GQKAVPWLNEENVA
-1011 KALVAAGVSN
+1011 KALVSAGVSN

-1092 NFSGIWEAQ
+1092 NFSGIWGAQ

-1111 KRAFADVIDTSARAL
+1111 KKAFADVIDTSARAL
-1126 AAGMKYTKSDL
+1126 AAGTKYTKNDL

-1241 EYTDPDYAKRYNKVK
+1241 EYNDPNYAKRYNKVK
-1256 QLAAKADKIVN
+1256 QLTAKADKIVN
-1267 DLMEKNLD
+1267 DLMERNLD

-1295 AMALDSAGRAKAV
+1295 AMALDSAGRAQAV

-1333 VAQKFVNAQAE
+1333 VAQKFVNAQTE
-1344 ALILFPEI
+1344 AFISFPEI

-1440 FIDDVAKKNVAS
+1440 FIDDVAKKNIAS

-1472 GSPNDGVPTG
+1472 GSPNDGVPSG

-1518 IKGETTITYTNAS
+1518 IKGEKTITYTNAS

-1547 DAVMS
+1547 DAVVS

-1567 GGDAKTTGRAAMET
+1567 GGDAKTTGRAAMES

-1591 SKAAATADRDNLD
+1591 SKAAAAADRDNLD

-1643 EDSLLK
+1643 EDSVLK

-1683 VKDLFGVTDD
+1683 AKDLFGVTDD
-1693 SEAQSIFNRA
+1693 SEAQAIFNRA
-1703 RARIESDIRKV
+1703 RARIESDIKKV
-1714 QSGEPLSST
+1714 QSGEKISST

-1736 DYGTPEYT
+1736 DYDTPEYT

-1811 IASAEEKA
+1811 IASEEKKM
-1819 RRNDDAISK
+1819 RRNDDIISK
-1828 MSAAPQTSAAASATG
+1828 MSAAPQTSAAASAAG
-1843 NLPGQAVSLGDA
+1843 NLSGQAVSLGDA

-1909 KLNYN
+1909 NLNYN

-1987 ADVEGGEG
+1987 DDIEGGEG

-2023 NKLVTRLNALG
+2023 NKLVTRLSVLG

-2044 DSVLSKISIEKASGS
+2044 DSVLSKISVEKASGS

-2092 RSGEV
+2092 RSGEI

-2188 LTNNGSKLYDANLRA
+2188 LTNNGSKLYDANLRT

-2325 QNEPGVEELDSLI
+2325 QSEPGVEELDSLI

-2362 GVDTSSIDS
+2362 GVDTSNIDS

-2407 ENKTSFFPDNIR
+2407 ENKTSFFPDSIR
-2419 NGVDRMRTDE
+2419 NGVDRMQALDAKYTPSHSGWKDTGHPNFKVEFTEAGESSNPGSVIVSLNDGESGNENLKLHLVDDNGDPVDISELATKTRIKNFNGLILEDAGPQGETVRLVQDGDSLRAEYDIDRT
-2429 MGDNT
+2429 
-2434 SIALM
+2434 
-2439 DETTIDV
+2439 
-2446 GGEKVITN
+2446 GGEVN
-2454 MSFGTSQGASDTA
+2454 NDFFRGT
-2467 VGVSFS
+2467 
-2473 YVSGKDFD
+2473 
-2481 FKNLSDAERRSFA
+2481 
-2494 EQFNEQSQGF
+2494 
-2504 AIVKKSDYTSA
+2504 
-2515 RKTQGMPVVGE
+2515 
-2526 DGRLLLNPD
+2526 
-2535 GTVKRFTA
+2535 
-2543 ADAKQRL
+2543 
-2550 EEIKVEKA
+2550 
-2558 ETAKLMAEAREFGD
+2558 
-2572 LSENAEYSAAISKMQ
+2572 
-2587 LLENEESQ
+2587 
-2595 MKAIASG
+2595 
-2602 RVVSGMD
+2602 
-2609 ADIMQKLDEDW
+2609 
-2620 YLVSREERG
+2620 LV
-2629 WGDDWTGDYSRS
+2629 
-2641 TTLDEKWAEYLYST
+2641 DEKWAEYLYST

-2697 KTKKKSLNSLKD
+2697 KTKKKSFNSLKD

-2730 LKTLRNQADDF
+2730 LKTLRGQADDF

-2784 EYTERKFDKKQM
+2784 EYTESKFNKKQM

-3083 KFWNGDAS
+3083 KFWNGDVN

-3176 QGIISLIGVTVLA
+3176 QGIISLIGITVLA

-3433 ELPIKTQTLSSDAR
+3433 ELPIKTQTLASDAR

-3643 YKEMQEYYL
+3643 YREMQEYYL

-3718 GKTPKSNY
+3718 GKYPKSNY